1 MPNFLLEIGTE
12 EIPAR
17 MIDGASLDL
26 GKRVVELLVRESLLN
41 VEQNMSTVA
50 PEATGMRFP
59 VCETP
64 RRLAMVVSGVAA
76 TQPDVTEQLTGPATK
91 VAYKDGQPTPAAHAF
106 AKKAG
111 VDVSQLQKVTTPKGE
126 YLTASV
132 TNKGKPAVQIL
143 AELLSKEIASIYWPK
158 NMYWRAGKPERFVR
172 PVRWIVAMLDG
183 EVIPLEFAGI
193 KAGNQSRGHR
203 ILGPQ
208 QVSIASSAQYAETMK
223 GAHVTVL
230 SADREHKIRK
240 ALDAVTRTVPG
251 ARWRE
256 DAELLKT
263 VVNLTEWPSAILGS
277 FDKEYL
283 SLPEEVLVTVMRDH
297 QKYFAVED
305 AAGKLAPY
313 FLAVLNTDGDP
324 DGLIRHG
331 NERVLRARF
340 NDARFFWDTDQ
351 KTLLVNRVE
360 MLKAVTFQKD
370 LGSYSDKTYRVEA
383 LAGNVAGLL
392 QQSGQGANHA
402 IVSTAAHYSKADLT
416 TELVKEF
423 TELQGVVGGLY
434 VVAQGLHGYEG
445 DPEFVQRVADAVY
458 DQYKPESMEDS
469 VPRTLEGAILSI
481 ADKADTVVGMFGLR
495 LIPSGSKDP
504 FALRRQANGI
514 IKTLAEHSLLVSLS
528 TLISAAADQYA
539 RHPKTDLGQLQQYKA
554 RVADILSGLNPVKDV
569 ISPGDE
575 IAGFFIERLQFY
587 LRDVLGLAY
596 DVVNATLAAGADD
609 VVDAVARANAIKEVR
624 SSDDFAPLFIAFKR
638 IKNII
643 KQAREKQ
650 FKILEAGAFYE
661 MTPVESEIWNQMQP
675 IGNDYLE
682 RCRRKDYA
690 GALKELARLRTP
702 VDLYFDKVLVMVD
715 DPEVRANRL
724 GVLNYLL
731 LTFNKIADLSELVVE
746 SK

>member
-1 MPNFLLEIGTE
+1 MPDFLLEIGTE

-17 MIDGASLDL
+17 MIQDASQELH
-26 GKRVVELLVRESLLN
+26 KRVEELLAKNSLPH
-41 VEQNMSTVA
+41 QGIKRS
-50 PEATGMRFP
+50 
-59 VCETP
+59 ETP
-64 RRLAMVVSGVAA
+64 RRLALIASGIPA
-76 TQPDVTEQLTGPATK
+76 TQPDVQEQLTGPATK

-106 AKKAG
+106 ARKAG

-132 TNKGKPAVQIL
+132 TNKGKPAAQLL
-143 AELLSKEIASIYWPK
+143 AELLPKEIASIYWPK

-172 PVRWIVAMLDG
+172 PVRWIVALLDG

-193 KAGNQSRGHR
+193 KAGSQSRGHR
-203 ILGPQ
+203 ILSSGE
-208 QVSIASSAQYAETMK
+208 VSIASPSQYVEALQK
-223 GAHVTVL
+223 AHVNAL
-230 SADREHKIRK
+230 SADREYKIRK
-240 ALDAVTRTVPG
+240 ALDAATRTVPG

-256 DAELLKT
+256 DDELLKT

-305 AAGKLAPY
+305 ASGKLAPH

-351 KTLLVNRVE
+351 KAPLVNRVE

-370 LGSYSDKTYRVEA
+370 LGNYFEKSERTYSLSAQIVGWVTGSGVPLNQPAILEAARLAKT
-383 LAGNVAGLL
+383 
-392 QQSGQGANHA
+392 
-402 IVSTAAHYSKADLT
+402 DLT

-434 VVAQGLHGYEG
+434 AKEQGHS
-445 DPEFVQRVADAVY
+445 QAVADAIY
-458 DQYKPESMEDS
+458 DHYKPESMEDDD
-469 VPRTLEGAILSI
+469 PRTLEGAVLSI
-481 ADKADTVVGMFGLR
+481 ADKADSIAGMFALG

-514 IKTLAEHSLLVSLS
+514 IKT
-528 TLISAAADQYA
+528 
-539 RHPKTDLGQLQQYKA
+539 
-554 RVADILSGLNPVKDV
+554 
-569 ISPGDE
+569 
-575 IAGFFIERLQFY
+575 IAGHKLPLYLADLMAQARAGYSGSKAEKKFTLSRQAYVDSVRGFFRERLEFY

-596 DVVNATLAAGADD
+596 DVVNATLAAGVDD
-609 VVDAVARANAIKEVR
+609 VVDAVTRAEAIKEVR

-643 KQAREKQ
+643 KQAREKG
-650 FKILEAGAFYE
+650 FEIREADVWFEATE
-661 MTPVESEIWNQMQP
+661 VESEIWQEMQG
-675 IGNDYLE
+675 IGQSYLGRFE
-682 RCRRKDYA
+682 QRNYA
-690 GALKELARLRTP
+690 GALKELARLRGP
-702 VDLYFDKVLVMVD
+702 VDTYFDKVMVMD
-715 DPEVRANRL
+715 EDPDVRANRL

-731 LTFNKIADLSELVVE
+731 VTFNKIADLSELVVE